1 VATTKGQKT
10 TLLLI
15 ITTMSMIA
23 TFELTRHFGNLIAVD
38 DLTLAV
44 DEGEVI
50 GLLGPNGAGKT
61 TTISMLTGM
70 IKPTSGYAT
79 VSGLRTDQRVEQL
92 HEIIGLLP
100 EIPGFYDRFSG
111 KRNLEYFAGFYP
123 LTDYRSQVEKYLKLI
138 GLWERRHDKVGTYSK
153 GMKHRLAIARA
164 LLHEPKVLFFDEPTV
179 GLDPEAAKE
188 VRDLISKLREAGRT
202 IFLSTHNLGEAEL
215 LCDRVAIINTKLL
228 AIDTTNQLRHR
239 FFRRQIMV
247 QLESFDAKLVEIV
260 SNLSF
265 VKEMRCEDNRLFLQL
280 TDPEHN
286 RSELVRIIVEAGGRI
301 VEVSEQQ
308 YPLEEVY
315 MKLIREADRES

>member
-1 VATTKGQKT
+1 MATTEGQKT
-10 TLLLI
+10 SVLLI
-15 ITTMSMIA
+15 TIAMTMIK
-23 TFELTRHFGNLIAVD
+23 TFGLTRFFGNLTAVD

-44 DEGEVI
+44 KEGEVI

-61 TTISMLTGM
+61 TTIRMLTGM
-70 IKPTSGYAT
+70 IQPTSGYAT
-79 VSGLRTDQRVEQL
+79 VSGLRTDQQVEQL

-100 EIPGFYDRFSG
+100 EVPGFYDRFSG

-123 LTDYRSQVEKYLKLI
+123 LLDYRSQVEKYLKLI

-228 AIDTTNQLRHR
+228 AIDTTDQLRHR

-247 QLESFDAKLVEIV
+247 QLESLDTRLVEIIN
-260 SNLSF
+260 NLSF
-265 VKEMRCEDNRLFLQL
+265 VKEMSYEDNRLFLQL
-280 TDPEHN
+280 TESEHN
-286 RSELVRIIVEAGGRI
+286 RPELVRTIVEAGGRI

-315 MKLIREADRES
+315 LKLIREVGHDS

>member
-1 VATTKGQKT
+1 MTMIKT
-10 TLLLI
+10 FGLSRL
-15 ITTMSMIA
+15 
-23 TFELTRHFGNLIAVD
+23 FGNVTAVD
-38 DLTLAV
+38 NLTLAV
-44 DEGEVI
+44 EEGEVI

-61 TTISMLTGM
+61 TTIRILTGM
-70 IKPTSGYAT
+70 IQPTSGYAT
-79 VSGLRTDQRVEQL
+79 VSGLRTDQQVEQL

-100 EIPGFYDRFSG
+100 EVPGFYDRFSG

-123 LTDYRSQVEKYLKLI
+123 LLDYRSQVEKYLKLI

-179 GLDPEAAKE
+179 GLDPEASKE

-215 LCDRVAIINTKLL
+215 LCDRVAVINTKLL
-228 AIDTTNQLRHR
+228 AIDTTEQLRNR

-247 QLESFDAKLVEIV
+247 QLESLDTRLVEII

-265 VKEMRCEDNRLFLQL
+265 VKEMSHGDNRLFLQL
-280 TDPEHN
+280 TEPEHN
-286 RSELVRIIVEAGGRI
+286 RSELIRAIVEAGGRI
-301 VEVSEQQ
+301 VEVSEQK

-315 MKLIREADRES
+315 LKLIREVGHDS